1 MDTMDTPDWASKPVT
16 RRKHSAAFKAKL
28 LRLCEQPGASV
39 AAIALEHGVNANLVF
54 KWRRNRLR
62 SGAGAAAAGSAVL
75 LPVCLEQTPAGKSAE
90 SGAPMAVSAAP
101 VAARAQRP
109 GTIELEIAGARLCL
123 RGEVDETSRCGVLR
137 ALRQTA

>member
-1 MDTMDTPDWASKPVT
+1 MDTPDWASMPVT
-16 RRKHSAAFKAKL
+16 RRKHSAAFKGKL

-62 SGAGAAAAGSAVL
+62 SGAGAAATRSAVL
-75 LPVCLEQTPAGKSAE
+75 LPVCLEQTPAVKPDESA
-90 SGAPMAVSAAP
+90 SMAVSAAP
-101 VAARAQRP
+101 VAARAQRA
-109 GTIELEIAGARLCL
+109 GTIELEVAGARLCL
-123 RGEVDETSRCGVLR
+123 RGEVDETSLYSVLR